1 MTTFRGPVG
10 TPRSSNRPSRSV
22 TAPRSVSATV
32 TSIPESLRRVPR
44 SRTTPAGLTGAA
56 VWGVTEGPAGGA
68 GATKLN
74 AYWMRTGIASSP
86 LRAGASRRRRAA
98 SSAASSNPGWGGVAT
113 SAALTTPC
121 ASTSIFTTTRAAPVA
136 PGGYAATTGSPIGC
150 GGVMGR
156 SWGAGAARRSGCGSG
171 TGCAAAAVARAQ
183 ARSRNRIGTASFRPS
198 AGLGQ
203 FHPPPL
209 VRELA
214 EPLERLGRVR
224 FQLVGERP
232 QRNREIASRGRNV
245 AVERGCSGNGAVA
258 SQPGRVAKSAGRE
271 SPGQLGIGSVAE
283 RFHDRGGGEVGKV
296 GGVGHGAIVRRG
308 VHVEKRG
315 GARGG
320 PQCAPGGIRL
330 RAAVGAAGRRADRHG
345 RALEEGRHGR
355 RETAELGSGHRM
367 RSDEHDA
374 ILLRAAPAPR
384 LFRSAPARQHRRGV
398 HAARDGEDRLHEIR
412 RRRGEDDEVA

>member
-1 MTTFRGPVG
+1 MTIFRGPVG

-22 TAPRSVSATV
+22 TAPISVSATV

-44 SRTTPAGLTGAA
+44 SRTTPARLTGAA
-56 VWGVTEGPAGGA
+56 VWGAMEGPAGGA

-86 LRAGASRRRRAA
+86 LRAGANRRRRAA
-98 SSAASSNPGWGGVAT
+98 SSAASSNPGCGGVAT

-136 PGGYAATTGSPIGC
+136 RGGYAATTGSPIGC
-150 GGVMGR
+150 GGVMGS
-156 SWGAGAARRSGCGSG
+156 SWGAGAGRSGCGSG

-214 EPLERLGRVR
+214 EPLERPGRVR

-258 SQPGRVAKSAGRE
+258 SEPGRVAKSAGRE

-315 GARGG
+315 GAGGG
-320 PQCAPGGIRL
+320 PKRAHGGTRL
-330 RAAVGAAGRRADRHG
+330 RAAFGAADRRADRHR

-355 RETAELGSGHRM
+355 RETAELGSGHRV

-374 ILLRAAPAPR
+374 ILLSAAAAHR
-384 LFRSAPARQHRRGV
+384 LFRSAHVR
-398 HAARDGEDRLHEIR
+398 
-412 RRRGEDDEVA
+412 